1 MSFPTK
7 RGKLVGTLIAASS
20 LLLLNAAP
28 AHALDQSGLVS
39 GGSIWLE
46 TTIAVAMVFVTAMAF
61 SLQIARGYF
70 LRTLEKFTLRLGADI
85 WWLTYVL
92 VRDGLMFM
100 AFIMGLMVYFPGT
113 FQDYAMAVP
122 FMPVTVVLFGA
133 ALVTKLYFDADENRT
148 AFRVVTALVFGGTAS
163 WIFGTI
169 FVTETPLALGT
180 LPSGV
185 SSTGGLWYTLY
196 NTFSSQANVDL
207 SMLSFNICFSALGVI
222 ALFGLAHPFLHSR
235 MGKPT
240 PKITQS
246 QGPVSPTG
254 LPGRALPRQSTTEN
268 HRASPATGSVQASAT
283 SPREGV
289 DYIP

>member
-1 MSFPTK
+1 MSFLRK
-7 RGKLVGTLIAASS
+7 RGKLVGTIFAASS
-20 LLLLNAAP
+20 FFLINSAP
-28 AHALDQSGLVS
+28 AFALSQGDLVS

-92 VRDGLMFM
+92 IRDGLIFT

-113 FQDYAMAVP
+113 FQDYDMAVP
-122 FMPVTVVLFGA
+122 FMPLSVVLFGA
-133 ALVTKLYFDADENRT
+133 ALVTKLYFDADENRRV
-148 AFRVVTALVFGGTAS
+148 FRAVTALVFVGTLL

-185 SSTGGLWYTLY
+185 SITGGLWYTLY
-196 NTFSSQANVDL
+196 NTFSSKVNVDL
-207 SMLSFNICFSALGVI
+207 SMVTFNICFAALGVI
-222 ALFGLAHPFLHSR
+222 GAVGLAHPFLHSR

-246 QGPVSPTG
+246 AGPVSPAG
-254 LPGRALPRQSTTEN
+254 IPGRSLPTQQTSARTPPNT
-268 HRASPATGSVQASAT
+268 ASGSVQASNAF
-283 SPREGV
+283 PREGI
-289 DYIP
+289 DYIQ